1 MEKIIS
7 ANAFALSFLVKL
19 ISCNCKNYCKKPC
32 SSQSNEQNC
41 SDMCKCGEFC
51 QNRET
56 PLPRTALEKRSPTS
70 RRTLLIFNNHL
81 EIFRK
86 VAAPKR
92 FQNIKMSKCL
102 RSLENCLKNSLLLL
116 VQMLVLSTEAYFQRT
131 CPPFKNIYISD
142 VLVAL

>member
-19 ISCNCKNYCKKPC
+19 VSYNCKNYCKKPC

-41 SDMCKCGEFC
+41 TDMCKCGEFC
-51 QNRET
+51 QNRGT

-92 FQNIKMSKCL
+92 FQNIKSQ
-102 RSLENCLKNSLLLL
+102 N
-116 VQMLVLSTEAYFQRT
+116 A
-131 CPPFKNIYISD
+131 
-142 VLVAL
+142 